1 MSRLGEGSLR
11 LSSYHVGK
19 VWVRDLAAEAAFRPR
34 LVLSAGCQLQEVAAS
49 PGRSDGVSG
58 FKIAALG
65 GQLRWA
71 SADGPVVG
79 DLSVPR
85 GLEHAPPAPHS
96 VEYGFTMSCDVP
108 HDVLSR
114 LEAERGGAR
123 PTFWMDL
130 AGSWAVDGR
139 LEPIYQKPWCVDVP
153 TDIWLAFLSAS
164 GYDDV
169 DVIELRRVLKD
180 GGSLQPA
187 IEYLT
192 AARRLVSSDP
202 SKAVGICR
210 LVIEA
215 TDKALKDQGHG
226 KIAEHLVACTDE
238 RRGKEYGS
246 IASSL
251 KQLAGLDHHHFGQ
264 TSTFTRPEA
273 LATVRICEAVLLLVA
288 ELAPSPADEQSPE
301 S

>member
-19 VWVRDLAAEAAFRPR
+19 VWVRDLAAEAAFHPR

-71 SADGPVVG
+71 SADGRVIG
-79 DLSVPR
+79 DLSIPR
-85 GLEHAPPAPHS
+85 GLEHAAPAPHAL
-96 VEYGFTMSCDVP
+96 EYEFTMSCDVP

-164 GYDDV
+164 GYNDV
-169 DVIELRRVLKD
+169 DVIELRRVLRD

-187 IEYLT
+187 VEHLN
-192 AARRLVSSDP
+192 AARRLASSDP

-210 LVIEA
+210 KVIEA

-226 KIAEHLVACTDE
+226 KTAEHLVACTDE
-238 RRGKEYGS
+238 RRGKQYGR
-246 IASSL
+246 IVSSL
-251 KQLAGLDHHHFGQ
+251 KQLANLDHHHFSE

-273 LATVRICEAVLLLVA
+273 LATVRICEAVLLLLA
-288 ELAPSPADEQSPE
+288 DLAPPPADEQSTE